1 MPELFRVANLGKGF
15 LAVMARPGAHEPIR
29 ETLTGLAGLGIGV
42 VVSLLEESEAR
53 ELGLA
58 DEEAAC
64 RDAGLEFFSFPIKDR
79 AIPSDAEAVSRLS
92 RWAYTRI
99 SNGCGLAFHCRAG
112 IGRSGMMA
120 ASVLLQEGFSVLEAF
135 ARISGARGMTVP
147 DTPGQL
153 EWVKSNYQTIIAK
166 I

>member
-1 MPELFRVANLGKGF
+1 MPKLFRVANLGKGF
-15 LAVMARPGAHEPIR
+15 LAVMARPGAHEPVR
-29 ETLTGLAGLGIGV
+29 DTLTGLAALGIGV

-64 RDAGLEFFSFPIKDR
+64 GDAGLDFFSFPIKDR
-79 AIPSDAEAVSRLS
+79 SLPSDAGAVSRLS
-92 RWAYTRI
+92 RWAHTRI
-99 SNGCGLAFHCRAG
+99 SNGCGLVFHCRAG

-120 ASVLLQEGFSVLEAF
+120 ASVLLHEGFSVSEAF
-135 ARISGARGMTVP
+135 ARISDARGMTVP

-153 EWVKSNYQTIIAK
+153 EWVKANYGIIIAK